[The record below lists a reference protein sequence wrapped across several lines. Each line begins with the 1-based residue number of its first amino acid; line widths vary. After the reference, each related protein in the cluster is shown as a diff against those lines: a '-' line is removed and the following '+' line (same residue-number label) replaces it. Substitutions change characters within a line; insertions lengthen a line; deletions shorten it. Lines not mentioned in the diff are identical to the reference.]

1 MSRDKYLDQ
10 VVLVGSKKSIQSKDN
25 ATAFIIEIPCI
36 EKPTFSFKCTIDNMK
51 CNKLCV

>member
-25 ATAFIIEIPCI
+25 ATAFIIEIQCI
-36 EKPTFSFKCTIDNMK
+36 EKKTFSLNA
-51 CNKLCV
+51 L